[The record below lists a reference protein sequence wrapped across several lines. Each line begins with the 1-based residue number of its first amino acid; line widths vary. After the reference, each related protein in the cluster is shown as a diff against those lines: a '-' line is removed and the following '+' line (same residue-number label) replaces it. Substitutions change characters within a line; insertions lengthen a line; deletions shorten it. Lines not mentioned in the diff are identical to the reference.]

1 MDERDYRLPRSIVP
15 SRYDLTLGTDL
26 EAETFWG
33 IEDVAVRV
41 TEPTSEV
48 ILNAVD
54 LELGSGW
61 ATDRAGRRVEVAN
74 ARLEAETER
83 AHLALVEP
91 LEPGAWVLHLE
102 FRGKLSDRL
111 RGFYRSS
118 YDDGGRTHV
127 IATTHFEATDARR
140 AFPCWDEPDLKAVF
154 GITVVADD
162 GLAILS
168 NGPEVARE
176 PAGGGRVRVRFA
188 DTMPMSTYLVCVV
201 VGRLE
206 LTEPVDVDGVPLR
219 IAHVPGKGHLTDF
232 ALEIGAFSLRFFA
245 DYYGIPYPERKVDFV
260 ALPDFAQGAMEN
272 LGCITYRE
280 ALLLID
286 PEHAT
291 QQELLSVADVV
302 AHELAHMWFGDL
314 VTMRWWNGLW
324 LNEAF
329 ATFMALLV
337 VDAFRPDWDRW
348 ASFRRACA
356 GAFEIDALDSTRS
369 IEYPVVSP
377 DDANGMFD
385 TLTYTK
391 GAAILRM
398 LERYLG
404 AERFRDGIRRYLRE
418 HAHGNTETGDLWDAI
433 EAETGEP
440 VRRIMDS
447 WIFQGGFPLVIA
459 EADGGANVRLTQQ
472 RFRYVGPPDERR
484 WEVPLVLRG
493 SGGDEGER
501 RVLVGP
507 DGSSV
512 PGPGP
517 ERALV
522 VNAGSSSFVRVRYGA
537 GLEEAVWERALEQL
551 SPLERYQLVDDV
563 WASVVAGTM
572 PAGSFLRLAERL
584 RGDTDLHVWQG
595 IVGGLAWFDRFVEG
609 ATREAL
615 RQVVRDLVA
624 PAVDRLGWEPRA
636 GEGDLVRS
644 LRGTLLS
651 ASALL
656 GDDPES
662 LRRAR
667 ALEAEART
675 GGEVEPSLASAAVTV
690 AAARGDAELFETY
703 LERHRSAPTPQEQL
717 RYLYALADFPEAEL
731 LDRTLELA
739 LSDEVRPQNGPF
751 LLARAM
757 ANRDHGARA
766 WRFVRERWE
775 AANRRFAPS
784 TIVYLAEGVRYLTE
798 PGQDEEAATF
808 FAEHPVPQAGKM
820 LAQALERQRIGVAL
834 RRRAAS
840 ELEEL
845 LGR

>member
-1 MDERDYRLPRSIVP
+1 MDERDYRLPRTIVP
-15 SRYDLTLGTDL
+15 SRYDLTLETDL
-26 EAETFWG
+26 QAETFWG
-33 IEDVAVRV
+33 TEDVAIRV
-41 TEPTSEV
+41 VEPVSDV

-54 LELGSGW
+54 LELGPGW
-61 ATDRAGRRVEVAN
+61 VSDAAGRRVEIAN
-74 ARLEAETER
+74 ARLDAETER
-83 AHLALVEP
+83 AHLTLAEALDA
-91 LEPGAWVLHLE
+91 GDWVLHLE
-102 FRGKLSDRL
+102 FRGKLSDQL
-111 RGFYRSS
+111 RGFYRST
-118 YDDGGRTHV
+118 YEDAGRTYV

-176 PAGGGRVRVRFA
+176 PVGEGRVRVRFA

-219 IAHVPGKGHLTDF
+219 IAHVPGKRHLTDF
-232 ALEIGAFSLRFFA
+232 ALEVGAFSLRFFA
-245 DYYGIPYPERKVDFV
+245 EYYGIPYPDRKVDFV

-280 ALLLID
+280 ALLLVD

-291 QQELLSVADVV
+291 QQELLSVADVI

-356 GAFEIDALDSTRS
+356 GAFEIDALESTRS
-369 IEYPVVSP
+369 IEYPVASP

-447 WIFQGGFPLVIA
+447 WIFQGGFPLVTA
-459 EADGGANVRLTQQ
+459 ETDGDGWVRLTQR
-472 RFRYVGPPDERR
+472 RFRYGAQPEDRR
-484 WEVPLVLRG
+484 WEVPLLVRG
-493 SGGDEGER
+493 SGGDGLER
-501 RVLVGP
+501 RVLVEP
-507 DGSSV
+507 RGSSV
-512 PGPGP
+512 PGPGA
-517 ERALV
+517 ERAFV
-522 VNAGSSSFVRVRYGA
+522 ANAQSSSFVRVRYGP
-537 GLEEAVWERALEQL
+537 GLEETVWNHALEQL
-551 SPLERYQLVDDV
+551 SPLERYQLVDDA
-563 WASVVAGTM
+563 WASVMAGAM
-572 PAGSFLRLAERL
+572 PAGWFLRLAERL
-584 RGDTDLHVWQG
+584 REETDLHVWQG
-595 IVGGLAWFDRFVEG
+595 IVGGLAWLDRFVEG
-609 ATREAL
+609 GTRDAL
-615 RQVVRDLVA
+615 RGTVRDLVT
-624 PAVDRLGWEPRA
+624 PAVVRLGWEPRA
-636 GEGDLVRS
+636 GEGDLVRA

-656 GDDPES
+656 GDDPEA
-662 LRRAR
+662 LELARVLEAQAR
-667 ALEAEART
+667 A
-675 GGEVEPSLASAAVTV
+675 GGEVEPSLGSAAVAV
-690 AAARGDAELFETY
+690 AAARGDAKLFEIF
-703 LERHRSAPTPQEQL
+703 LERRRSAPTPQEQL

-731 LDRTLELA
+731 VDRALQLA
-739 LSDEVRPQNGPF
+739 MSDEVRPQNGPF
-751 LLARAM
+751 VIARAM

-766 WRFVRERWE
+766 WRFVCERWE

-784 TIVYLAEGVRYLTE
+784 TIVYLADGVRYLTE
-798 PGQDEEAATF
+798 PGQDQETAAF
-808 FAEHPVPQAGKM
+808 FAEHPIPQAGRM
-820 LAQALERQRIGVAL
+820 LAQALERQRIGVAF
-834 RRRAAS
+834 RQRAAS
-840 ELEEL
+840 ELEAFFA
-845 LGR
+845 R

>member
-1 MDERDYRLPRSIVP
+1 MDERDYRLPRTILP
-15 SRYDLTLGTDL
+15 SRYDLTLETDL
-26 EAETFWG
+26 EAGTFWG
-33 IEDVAVRV
+33 AEDVTVRA
-41 TEPTSEV
+41 TERTSEV
-48 ILNAVD
+48 VLNAVD
-54 LELGSGW
+54 LELGPGW
-61 ATDRAGRRVEVAN
+61 LTDGAGRRVEVERV
-74 ARLEAETER
+74 RLQAETER
-83 AHLALVEP
+83 AHLTLAAP
-91 LEPGAWVLHLE
+91 IDPGEWVLHLE
-102 FRGKLSDRL
+102 FRGTLSDQL
-111 RGFYRSS
+111 RGLYRSS
-118 YDDGGRTHV
+118 YEDGGRTHV

-176 PAGGGRVRVRFA
+176 PAGEGRVRVRFA

-245 DYYGIPYPERKVDFV
+245 DYYGIPYPDRKVDFV

-348 ASFRRACA
+348 ASFRRACT

-404 AERFRDGIRRYLRE
+404 AERFRDGIRRYLSK

-433 EAETGEP
+433 EAETGAP

-447 WIFQGGFPLVIA
+447 WIFQGGFPLVSA
-459 EADGGANVRLTQQ
+459 EADGGGRVRLTQ
-472 RFRYVGPPDERR
+472 RPFRYVERPDDRR
-484 WEVPLVLRG
+484 WEVPLLLRG
-493 SGGDEGER
+493 SGDDGGET

-517 ERALV
+517 GRSLV
-522 VNAGSSSFVRVRYGA
+522 VNAESSSFVRVRYGS
-537 GLEEAVWERALEQL
+537 GLEEALWDRALEQL

-563 WASVVAGTM
+563 WASVVAGTA
-572 PAGSFLRLAERL
+572 PAGSFLELADRL
-584 RGDTDLHVWQG
+584 RAETDLHVWQG
-595 IVGGLAWFDRFVEG
+595 IVGGLSWFDRFVQGE
-609 ATREAL
+609 TRQAL
-615 RQVVRDLVA
+615 RRAVRDLVA
-624 PAVDRLGWEPRA
+624 TAVARLGWEPRA
-636 GEGDLVRS
+636 GEGDLVRA

-656 GDDPES
+656 GDDPDA
-662 LRRAR
+662 LQRAR
-667 ALEAEART
+667 TLESAART
-675 GGEVEPSLASAAVTV
+675 GGEVEPSLAAAAVVV
-690 AAARGDAELFETY
+690 AAARGDADLFETY
-703 LERHRSAPTPQEQL
+703 LERRRSAPTPQEQL

-731 LDRTLELA
+731 VERTLELA
-739 LSDEVRPQNGPF
+739 LSEEVRPQNGPF

-775 AANRRFAPS
+775 EANRRFAPS
-784 TIVYLAEGVRYLTE
+784 TIVYLADGVRFLTE
-798 PGQDEEAATF
+798 PGQEEEAAAF
-808 FAEHPVPQAGKM
+808 FAEHPIPQAGKM
-820 LAQALERQRIGVAL
+820 LAQTLERQRIGVAF
-834 RRRAAS
+834 RRRATAD
-840 ELEEL
+840 LESL
-845 LGR
+845 LRR